1 MNPVLGVGGGTLPRP
16 PVRRQKTFVMETS
29 RQGLKD
35 YNACVRKLTIA
46 T

>member
-1 MNPVLGVGGGTLPRP
+1 M
-16 PVRRQKTFVMETS
+16 RRQKTFVVETS

>member
-1 MNPVLGVGGGTLPRP
+1 MNSVLVGGGTLPP
-16 PVRRQKTFVMETS
+16 LDAETKTFVVETS